1 MNVIKTNLNNFLVA
15 ESLLDVM
22 NKYGDNLVYTTNN
35 VIIAGN
41 DVLCTKCQETMV
53 RNGTNLHGKKKI
65 AKNKV
70 QRMICPKCKTNI
82 EIAPDIL
89 NSHIQSFLEV
99 IKNMILT
106 LRSGYL
112 SFELIADAL
121 KSLVDISPDTV
132 RRIFETAVNN
142 AEIPIESSFQIVH
155 YDEQHPKKGRTQKY
169 RLSLLDGKTRQMIA
183 EELADEL
190 NGEVVRDFLDRHLPK
205 ERMIFLVSDHLPWYN
220 DIFTD
225 LRPGY
230 IIHQHCL
237 LHLNKNIVQRDFHRN
252 CSLSDELYKY
262 MLLNIFYDRTREI
275 EYLQSARQREKIY
288 LDKHGEKGYNKW
300 LLDQRKEFHIFV
312 HDLEKKRRK
321 ICKRKKIPN
330 RMNMWSYSEARKYLD
345 NLLKNI
351 DGFPS
356 VVRKRIRMI
365 QEDWMRLTAFYGWE
379 NAPATNN
386 ALENYYSCSCKQ
398 IKKKQHRRNR
408 AIKRQWKLY
417 AMKRAGMLRYDGPSL
432 FGIISRLIPFRL
444 PT

>member
-15 ESLLDVM
+15 ENVLDIM
-22 NKYGDNLVYTTNN
+22 NKYGDNLVYTQNN
-35 VIIAGN
+35 VIIAEKEI
-41 DVLCTKCQETMV
+41 LCPKCQETMV

-65 AKNKV
+65 AKNKT
-70 QRMICPKCKTNI
+70 QRMRCLKCKTNI

-89 NSHIQSFLEV
+89 DKHIQSFLEAL
-99 IKNMILT
+99 KNMILT

-112 SFELIADAL
+112 SFELISDAI
-121 KSLVDISPDTV
+121 KSMIDISPDTV
-132 RRIFETAVNN
+132 RRIFETEVDNT
-142 AEIPIESSFQIVH
+142 EIPMESSFQIVH
-155 YDEQHPKKGRTQKY
+155 YDEQHPKKGRIQKY
-169 RLSLLDGKTRQMIA
+169 RLSLYDGILKQMIV
-183 EELADEL
+183 EELVDEL
-190 NGEVVRDFLDRHLPK
+190 NEEAVRDFLDRHLPK
-205 ERMIFLVSDHLPWYN
+205 EKMIFLVSDHLPWYN
-220 DIFTD
+220 ELFMK

-237 LHLNKNIVQRDFHRN
+237 LHLNKNIVKDFHRN

-262 MLLNIFYDRTREI
+262 MLLNIFYDRTTEI
-275 EYLQSARQREKIY
+275 EYLKSARQREKTY
-288 LDKHGEKGYNKW
+288 LEKYGEKGYNKW
-300 LLDQRKEFHIFV
+300 LLDERTEFHIFV
-312 HDLEKKRRK
+312 HELEKKRRK

-330 RMNMWSYSEARKYLD
+330 RMNMWSLKEARKYLD

-351 DGFPS
+351 DIFPS

-365 QEDWMRLTAFYGWE
+365 QEDWSRLTAFYRYQ

-386 ALENYYSCSCKQ
+386 VLENYYSCSCKQ

-417 AMKRAGMLRYDGPSL
+417 AMKRAGLLKYDGSSL